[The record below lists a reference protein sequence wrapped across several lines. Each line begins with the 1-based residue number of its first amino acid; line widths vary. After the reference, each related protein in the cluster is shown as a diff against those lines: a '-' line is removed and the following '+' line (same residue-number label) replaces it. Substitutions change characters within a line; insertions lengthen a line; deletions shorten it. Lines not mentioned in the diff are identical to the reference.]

1 VPVIRSLCGQCGVGC
16 GIRAVTGEGR
26 EVTIAGD
33 PVHPANGGLLCDR
46 SHALAD
52 MLSLEG
58 RLLRPTIGGRPAGW
72 DRAIAQAARRLG
84 EVIARHGP
92 ASVALHVPGGLLTE
106 DYYVANKLMK
116 GFVGSANIDA
126 PFAGAGGV
134 ASAQRAAFGEDV
146 MPAAYEDLGQAD
158 LLLLVGGSTA
168 RRHPVLHDRIEAI
181 RAERGTPLILI
192 TPGDDRQDVEAD
204 LRLNVTPGSE
214 VVLLAGLLL
223 HCHDSGAVDA
233 GFPANRLAMPDGFWT
248 ALRKGHDL
256 WSVARA
262 CGLGPADVRGFYE
275 AVAAVPRM
283 VTLFSPVGAGA
294 AARRLSAAVL
304 NLHLATGRI
313 GRPGAAPFA
322 VTAAA
327 NGMGGREV
335 GCRAGELAAH
345 RDFSVESL
353 AEVGRFWGATAI
365 ADRPG
370 LSDTPLAEA
379 VEAGQVKALLVM
391 GGLPSASHPIRAL
404 LAQVPLAILTTPWT
418 EAEASGPRM
427 IALPSPLWVE
437 KDGTLTGADRLISRQ
452 RRLFPL
458 PGEAKPDWWIMT
470 RLARAMGWRD
480 AFHYE
485 RPADIYREHVRLT
498 AYCNQGARLLNLKRH
513 APISNPAYE
522 ELTPWRWGEV
532 PFDEGRFSTPDG
544 KARLVPSWNQES

>member
-1 VPVIRSLCGQCGVGC
+1 MPVIRSLCGQCGVGC

-26 EVTIAGD
+26 EVAIAGD
-33 PVHPANGGLLCDR
+33 PVHPANAGLLCDR
-46 SHALAD
+46 SDALNG

-58 RLLRPTIGGRPAGW
+58 RLLQPMIGGRPAGW
-72 DRAIAQAARRLG
+72 DRAMAHAARRLG
-84 EVIARHGP
+84 GIIARHGP
-92 ASVALHVPGGLLTE
+92 GSVALHVPGGLLTE

-116 GFVGSANIDA
+116 GFVGSAHIDA

-134 ASAQRAAFGEDV
+134 AAAQRAAFGEDV
-146 MPAAYEDLGQAD
+146 MPAACEDLGQAD

-168 RRHPVLHDRIEAI
+168 GRHPVLQERIGAV
-181 RAERGTPLILI
+181 RAARGTRLILI
-192 TPGDDRQDVEAD
+192 AQDDDGRDMEAD
-204 LRLNVTPGSE
+204 LRLQVAPGSE
-214 VVLLAGLLL
+214 AALIAGLLL
-223 HCHDSGAVDA
+223 HCHDSGAVD
-233 GFPANRLAMPDGFWT
+233 PDGLERRVAVPEGFW
-248 ALRKGHDL
+248 ADLRRGHDL

-262 CGLGPADVRGFYE
+262 CGLAPGEVRGFYD

-283 VTLFSPVGAGA
+283 VTLFGPASTGA

-322 VTAAA
+322 VTSAA

-335 GCRAGELAAH
+335 GCWAGELAVH
-345 RDFSVESL
+345 RDFSAGSL
-353 AEVGRFWGATAI
+353 AQVGRFWGGTAM
-365 ADRPG
+365 ADRAG
-370 LSDTPLAEA
+370 LSGAPLAEA

-391 GGLPSASHPIRAL
+391 GGLPPASHPIRAL
-404 LAQVPLAILTTPWT
+404 LGQVPLAILCTPWMEP
-418 EAEASGPRM
+418 EAAGPRI
-427 IALPSPLWVE
+427 IALPSPVWIE

-485 RPADIYREHVRLT
+485 RPADIYREYVRLT
-498 AYCNQGARLLNLKRH
+498 AYGNQGARLLDLKRH

-522 ELTPWRWGEV
+522 ELTPWRWGET
-532 PFDEGRFSTPDG
+532 PFDEGRFPTPDG
-544 KARLVPSWNQES
+544 RARLVPIWD